1 MSRFTKVVAAFGVG
15 FVLLLSF
22 GQWAH
27 AQTPAQMEYER
38 QQREYRQ
45 QQEQQRQ
52 DQQRLQQLQN
62 DNARRQQEEQNRSMR
77 ALTPGTQ
84 GPQYPSTQGSG
95 PSAAPSG
102 GRPSPAQNICKVKPV
117 KASEPNPL
125 LGQWRYVG
133 PQAGGSDLTSEVL
146 QLAAAMSCPIFGSG
160 FDFRAKSIIAR
171 GNEIPANYGRD
182 GDVWWVCANDSHLNF
197 RVANSNRL
205 HMVDPRCAFERA
217 GGSPGAQ
224 AAAATPASGQAGIS
238 ALSLAAGF
246 AAPGSALQPLVG
258 GSFFVLK
265 ESADAI
271 LAKGTFNAS
280 SGMSPLKA
288 WTIACSN
295 GQPTC
300 GQGMMEIVKHSAAV
314 LKTDTA
320 GRAQLSALPS
330 GTYYVFGLNKLNAQA
345 MLWHVRADLK
355 QGANTVTLDQRNA
368 VSLN

>member
-1 MSRFTKVVAAFGVG
+1 MSRFTKVVAAFGAVS
-15 FVLLLSF
+15 VLLLSV
-22 GQWAH
+22 GWQLAN

-77 ALTPGTQ
+77 ALTPSPQ
-84 GPQYPSTQGSG
+84 GPQYPSTQG
-95 PSAAPSG
+95 PSTSPSTS
-102 GRPSPAQNICKVKPV
+102 RPSTVQNICKVKPV
-117 KASEPNPL
+117 RVGERNPL
-125 LGQWRYVG
+125 IGQWRYVG
-133 PQAGGSDLTSEVL
+133 PQAGGSDFTSEVL
-146 QLAAAMSCPIFGSG
+146 QLAAAMSCPVFNSG

-182 GDVWWVCANDSHLNF
+182 GDTWWVCAGDSYVNF

-271 LAKGTFNAS
+271 LAKGTFNTS

-300 GQGMMEIVKHSAAV
+300 GQGMIEIVKHSAAV

-320 GRAQLSALPS
+320 GRAQLPALPS

-355 QGANTVTLDQRNA
+355 QGANTVTLDQRNG